1 MHGQRSWLSSL
12 RPLRARALKRV
23 NGSERRCFL
32 WACFFP
38 PQLLPP
44 LASLTR
50 NKRERWRKASKV
62 EQESA
67 SGELYRP
74 AERQTLSA
82 HTDDSSFSLS
92 LPLSLS
98 CSHLCFP
105 LRALSHDSFR
115 LFLPALPT
123 SFTCVFSSLARNRAT
138 PMGARAVHER
148 KRKRE
153 GELSRPPENFVRI
166 SLRDGKGWDQ
176 NVRKRRETYGLTS
189 HVHFPCV
196 WWMNEFLWYVQCVF
210 SRV

>member
-92 LPLSLS
+92 LSLS
-98 CSHLCFP
+98 H
-105 LRALSHDSFR
+105 
-115 LFLPALPT
+115 
-123 SFTCVFSSLARNRAT
+123 SLA
-138 PMGARAVHER
+138 
-148 KRKRE
+148 
-153 GELSRPPENFVRI
+153 LIFV
-166 SLRDGKGWDQ
+166 
-176 NVRKRRETYGLTS
+176 
-189 HVHFPCV
+189 FPCV
-196 WWMNEFLWYVQCVF
+196 PYLMTLFVFFCLRCRLHLPACFPRSRAIEPRLWEHVLYTKGRERGRE
-210 SRV
+210 SSLGLLRILYAYL